1 MFSSSMDGYD
11 RKVSNGVCADKSLV
25 KATAQVMLTVQG
37 TQDFLFKE
45 NMRAGLACLT
55 DPTYRPGRLM
65 QAPSYLLGKP
75 LHDFDAMGNVVCK
88 IMRNLLLSAPCQ
100 TLLT

>member
-1 MFSSSMDGYD
+1 MFYSSMDGYN
-11 RKVSNGVCADKSLV
+11 KQVSNGVRGDKSLV

-37 TQDFLFKE
+37 TQDLLFKE

-55 DPTYRPGRLM
+55 DPTYKPGRLM

-75 LHDFDAMGNVVCK
+75 LHDFDAMGNVVSK
-88 IMRNLLLSAPCQ
+88 IGTCFCQHRAPQ
-100 TLLT
+100 H